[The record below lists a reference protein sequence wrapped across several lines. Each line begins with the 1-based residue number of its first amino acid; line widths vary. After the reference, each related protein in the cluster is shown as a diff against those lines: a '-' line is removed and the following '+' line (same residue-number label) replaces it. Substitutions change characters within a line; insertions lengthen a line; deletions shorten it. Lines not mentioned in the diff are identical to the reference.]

1 MESFHELGFGWITC
15 HPESYGSEEEVRELR
30 KRINELRTQ
39 LEEAKSGEKAREF
52 GVRGIV
58 LEVGELVTVVLQENG
73 VRVWR

>member
-1 MESFHELGFGWITC
+1 VESFHELGFGWITC